1 MELFGIRVQIIT
13 YLCNMIERI
22 AKIKLKELAKKFKAI
37 AITGARQSGKTTL
50 VKEVFKDKP
59 YVSLENPDVRNFALQ
74 DPRGFLQTYPKGA
87 ILDEVQRVPELF
99 SYLQEI
105 LDNSK
110 TKGLF
115 ILTDSNNFLLQQN
128 ISQTL
133 AGRIGYIN
141 LLPFSVSEL
150 QSVKKLPKTDD
161 ELMLKGFYPPIYDQ
175 KIPPV
180 DWCPNYIRTYIER
193 DVRQIKGISD
203 LIIFERFIK
212 LLAGRNAQELNNS
225 ALAVETGVDVKT
237 IQSWIGILESSFI
250 IYLLKPHHKNFNK
263 TIVKRPKVYF
273 YDTALVCSLLGIKDK
288 TQLSTHPLRGA
299 IFEGMVITELVK
311 HRTNAGQEI
320 NLYYWRD
327 KTGHEIDIIIDM
339 GTKLLPIEI
348 KSGKTIS
355 SEFYKNIRYWMEL
368 SKEKKS
374 ILLYAGEQSQKRSDN
389 TEVVN
394 WREFVMKKV

>member
-1 MELFGIRVQIIT
+1 
-13 YLCNMIERI
+13 
-22 AKIKLKELAKKFKAI
+22 
-37 AITGARQSGKTTL
+37 
-50 VKEVFKDKP
+50 
-59 YVSLENPDVRNFALQ
+59 
-74 DPRGFLQTYPKGA
+74 
-87 ILDEVQRVPELF
+87 
-99 SYLQEI
+99 LQEI

-115 ILTDSNNFLLQQN
+115 ILTGSNNFLLQQN

-141 LLPFSVSEL
+141 LLPFSVNEL

-263 TIVKRPKVYF
+263 TIVKRPKIYF